1 MMQPL
6 RRYVLPFLL
15 AVFMAGPWLA
25 GCAGMPHQEMSDA
38 RQAIRAAE
46 RAGAQ
51 KHAPELLGEAK
62 ALVETARQSISRGE
76 YREAR
81 DEAVLARDKAM
92 EARRVAEAATAGTS
106 AP

>member
-1 MMQPL
+1 MHPL

-15 AVFMAGPWLA
+15 AAFLAGPWLA

-46 RAGAQ
+46 RAGAE

-62 ALVETARQSISRGE
+62 ALVETARQNILKGE

-81 DEAVLARDKAM
+81 DEAVLAREKAM
-92 EARRVAEAATAGTS
+92 EARRLAETASGGATA
-106 AP
+106 P